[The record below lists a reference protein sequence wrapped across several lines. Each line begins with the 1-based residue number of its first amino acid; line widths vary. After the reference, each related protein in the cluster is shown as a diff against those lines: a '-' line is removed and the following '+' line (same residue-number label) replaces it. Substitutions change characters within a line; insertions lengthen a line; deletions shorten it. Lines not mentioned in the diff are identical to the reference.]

1 MQSSEVVLQADEA
14 QRNQQLNIRRLARYP
29 SGISTLAQAL
39 IRSDCRQYFA
49 DNCEAIYR
57 TWILLL
63 RKTSLPYNVTYT
75 DSRVGDAVRALG
87 DIIIKPES
95 FYQSRL
101 AYFQLTRVIAAVN
114 ELIENGRRDG
124 MVNGKSGQGNATII
138 INMFLNDA
146 SAAKRF
152 ANRWATLLSTSPLL
166 LFTLTE
172 LAEKIMYICPC
183 SLLAS

>member
-1 MQSSEVVLQADEA
+1 
-14 QRNQQLNIRRLARYP
+14 
-29 SGISTLAQAL
+29 ISTLAQAL

-87 DIIIKPES
+87 DIIIKPENL
-95 FYQSRL
+95 YQSRL

-166 LFTLTE
+166 LFALTE
-172 LAEKIMYICPC
+172 LAEKIM
-183 SLLAS
+183 